1 MYMEYRIM
9 HILVTNDDGV
19 FAPGIFA
26 LQQALQQ
33 LPDARITVVAPMQNQ
48 SAAGHRKTLYEP
60 LRIDAVHLGDGTRA
74 FACTGSP
81 ADAIALSLMG
91 FVKEPVDI
99 VVSGVNQG
107 ANMGQD
113 ITYSGTVT
121 AAMEAAIF
129 GIPAVAISLDSHT
142 EPDFKEAAAFAAQ
155 MVPHVLANGL
165 PELTLLN
172 INVPLNPCG
181 DVQLTRQGR
190 RRYHDILVER
200 VDPKGRPYY
209 WIGGERPTGDADE
222 AGTDIWAVANGCV
235 SVTPIRLDMTDQS
248 LLPMLESWN
257 ISPALEPIQMPVS
270 PIGDFVWS
278 KP

>member
-1 MYMEYRIM
+1 M

-26 LQQALQQ
+26 LQWALRQ

-48 SAAGHRKTLYEP
+48 SAMEHRKTLYEP
-60 LRIDAVHLGDGTRA
+60 LRIDPVQLSDGTPA

-142 EPDFKEAAAFAAQ
+142 EPDFDQAAAFAAKI
-155 MVPHVLANGL
+155 VPCALANSL

-172 INVPLNPCG
+172 VNVPLNPCG

-222 AGTDIWAVANGCV
+222 IGTDIWAVANGCI
-235 SVTPIRLDMTDQS
+235 SVTPIRLDMTDRS

-257 ISPALEPIQMPVS
+257 ISSPSMPIQLPVNAVT
-270 PIGDFVWS
+270 DFVLS